1 MSQKNVEL
9 IRHVFEAWERGDLKR
24 LEAQLQDALAPD
36 FEMRPL
42 YFDRVYKGVDGM
54 LALWADSP
62 RLWKDYSLKLI
73 DVIDLEDHVLVLQH
87 LTARGI
93 ASGVP
98 IEQHIAV
105 LVTFEG
111 AQAVRAAS
119 FPSKEAA
126 LKAVALRE

>member
-1 MSQKNVEL
+1 MSQENVEI

-24 LEAQLQDALAPD
+24 LEARLRDALAPG

-62 RLWKDYSLKLI
+62 KLWKDYSLKLI
-73 DVIDLEDHVLVLQH
+73 DIIDLEDHVMVLQH

-98 IEQHIAV
+98 IDRHIAL

-111 AQAVRAAS
+111 TQAVRAAS

-126 LKAVALRE
+126 LEAVGLRE

>member
-1 MSQKNVEL
+1 VER

-24 LEAQLQDALAPD
+24 LEARLQDALARD

-62 RLWKDYSLKLI
+62 RLWEDYSLKLI
-73 DVIDLEDHVLVLQH
+73 DIIDLEDHVMVLQH

-98 IEQHIAV
+98 IAQHVAV
-105 LVTFEG
+105 LVKFEG
-111 AQAVRAAS
+111 TRAVRAAS

-126 LKAVALRE
+126 LEAAGLRD